1 MKPVVFLV
9 LAVFLKGK
17 RVLNTLDNLRQVDFN
32 MT

>member
-17 RVLNTLDNLRQVDFN
+17 RVLKTLDTLSRF